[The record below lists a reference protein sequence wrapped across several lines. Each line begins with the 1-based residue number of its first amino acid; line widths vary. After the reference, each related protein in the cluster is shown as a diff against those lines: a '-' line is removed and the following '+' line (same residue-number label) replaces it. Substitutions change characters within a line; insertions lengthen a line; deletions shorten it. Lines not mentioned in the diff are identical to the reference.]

1 MAKKKVTIK
10 DELDRLNKEA
20 AQEAL
25 QQQVVAPVAPTD
37 YTGVQGVV
45 GQPSAYDAAYAAEK
59 ARIDAAVANGPLFA
73 GQTGAVGSAAQ
84 QRAMEQG
91 LYPNVAQAA
100 GGNMNPGVEHSVEQL
115 QPIEGVK
122 ESEAATVGDK
132 VRAAAMQNGLY
143 GPDTGAVGEQAKKRA
158 MQQGLY
164 PDIPEVPIA
173 GESGVRPSWDEGL
186 FSPYQKRIGDLEAE
200 QQQVVELDAEMQR
213 REDARKRIVALG
225 DAFASFANLI
235 GTAHGA
241 ENQKQ
246 TYASPLVADTIDR
259 SRAVRI
265 NRMQQIRKNLDDQRD
280 ALIAYQIKNDP
291 NYLPNRQA
299 QERIDA
305 QRGNQQLQYD
315 KLAQTAAHQGN
326 QDQLARDKFDYQ
338 QEKDAATRDLN
349 ERKFKDTSARGW
361 SNYNL
366 SRERFNYQQQKD
378 AAGGASGGGWSKNAE
393 GNYNAMKTEVAR
405 RAGFNTWEE
414 FNADPRA
421 RSEYSKLI
429 NDMNDA
435 TSSPSKQKAVMSAY
449 AEQFAP
455 DFFDKYYLKEQKQTS
470 SGSSGKKANPMGP
483 VPKKKKANPM
493 N

>member
-25 QQQVVAPVAPTD
+25 QQQVVAPVATTD
-37 YTGVQGVV
+37 YTGVQGIV

-59 ARIDAAVANGPLFA
+59 ARIDAAVANGPLFS

-91 LYPNVAQAA
+91 LNPGVAQAA
-100 GGNMNPGVEHSVEQL
+100 GGNLNPVIHSVL
-115 QPIEGVK
+115 APAPAEGVK
-122 ESEAATVGDK
+122 ESESAAVGDK

-173 GESGVRPSWDEGL
+173 GETGVRPSWDEGL

-200 QQQVVELDAEMQR
+200 QQQVMELDAEMQR

-291 NYLPNRQA
+291 DYLPNRQA

-326 QDQLARDKFDYQ
+326 QDQLARDKFEQSKADTEWNQGFKTRQ
-338 QEKDAATRDLN
+338 QDWKEHVDTAKLGQAAQRIAISNKNYELKAGGGGSKDWSDAALEDYAAFKNEVAQNAGCSSWDDFVEASKTDTNLRTFVNRVNEAKTPTAQRGILN
-349 ERKFKDTSARGW
+349 DYAKDNAPEYFNKYHQGSAR
-361 SNYNL
+361 
-366 SRERFNYQQQKD
+366 
-378 AAGGASGGGWSKNAE
+378 ASG
-393 GNYNAMKTEVAR
+393 
-405 RAGFNTWEE
+405 
-414 FNADPRA
+414 
-421 RSEYSKLI
+421 
-429 NDMNDA
+429 
-435 TSSPSKQKAVMSAY
+435 SS
-449 AEQFAP
+449 
-455 DFFDKYYLKEQKQTS
+455 
-470 SGSSGKKANPMGP
+470 SSGKKANPMGP
-483 VPKKKKANPM
+483 APKKKKANPM